1 MKKSTIWLLII
12 VMALTFGGLIYVQIL
27 YMEKMTRMRNEQF
40 NENVKR
46 SLSDVAGYLERQ
58 ETLHYLEEDIE
69 DIEAAF
75 YDDYSLAL
83 ATDTLSGQNIVSPIF
98 MPAAVGVEGQYK
110 QYQKI
115 IRNQY
120 LYQKGLLNEVIL
132 NIMREASRRP
142 A

>member
-98 MPAAVGVEGQYK
+98 MPAAVGVEG
-110 QYQKI
+110 
-115 IRNQY
+115 
-120 LYQKGLLNEVIL
+120 
-132 NIMREASRRP
+132 
-142 A
+142 